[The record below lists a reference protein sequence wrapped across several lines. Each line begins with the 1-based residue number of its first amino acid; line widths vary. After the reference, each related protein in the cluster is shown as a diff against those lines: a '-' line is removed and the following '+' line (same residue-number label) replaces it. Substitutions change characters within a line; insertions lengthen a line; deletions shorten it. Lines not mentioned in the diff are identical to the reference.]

1 MYNDLYK
8 IMNWPL
14 IEGIEYTDIDNP
26 HTLLGPHMTDK
37 GLLIQTFI
45 PEADDVKVK
54 YSNKVIDMCKM
65 DDAGFYAIFIDSKKV
80 IDNYKFVITKDGN
93 TYETYDSYAFEIG
106 TDLKELKKFNAGI
119 HYDAYDYM
127 GSKKCII
134 NKTEGI
140 RFRVW
145 APEAIRVSVVGEF
158 NNSWM

>member
-80 IDNYKFVITKDGN
+80 MAILMRHTILML
-93 TYETYDSYAFEIG
+93 
-106 TDLKELKKFNAGI
+106 LKSELI
-119 HYDAYDYM
+119 
-127 GSKKCII
+127 
-134 NKTEGI
+134 
-140 RFRVW
+140 
-145 APEAIRVSVVGEF
+145 
-158 NNSWM
+158 